1 MLHLKHAVYRLLE
14 IIIWEI
20 NKEQWVMKATKE
32 PESDS
37 RVNYTE
43 KIKQTPRLH
52 L

>member
-1 MLHLKHAVYRLLE
+1 LKQVVYRLLE

-20 NKEQWVMKATKE
+20 NKEHWIMKATKE
-32 PESDS
+32 AESDS

-43 KIKQTPRLH
+43 RIKQNPRVH